1 MNRLAWG
8 ICVAVLAS
16 AGAAGGGEAIHL
28 AGAGD
33 VTWVIVSG
41 AEDYQVYCK
50 VPEASW
56 KPVRGRRV
64 GRVAAITGVGDAAAV
79 FFADGTHVRYFP
91 RQGQGRRGVRAPKA
105 LWPARARLLGVGAVE
120 QDKSDAILVLI
131 RRPAVAPQATRPT
144 TATTTA
150 PATTPAPTSIKA
162 TTSAS
167 APAGAP
173 ATTGRAR
180 RSELALLRYAAGQW
194 SLAAILPDELPVD
207 ASKALLAARGQ
218 NVYVLLTGPKPVLA
232 ALADQ
237 QWRPIDLPDALA
249 GATPLTLMAVPGG
262 VVLAGFNAPA
272 PGQVGLSVY
281 GSGQWSKVQAISE
294 NESPFTWPA
303 AAPPA
308 AGTLDARIA
317 LAWQEQSRWF
327 FATCSLDGR
336 MLRSRLTALDPPV
349 STERAGRAQALFFW
363 IVLGLIIVLMFW
375 PGQTIRTAPFS
386 LPPTIIPARLGRR
399 VVAFAIDI
407 LPFMFASVAFIGD
420 VKVDDPWKMIRE
432 GPIPDRLIYA
442 SMAFLTA
449 YPLYCILMEARTG
462 ATLGKMAMRLRVVGD
477 QGRPPTLRE
486 VALRNISKVPELMA
500 FVLLLVP
507 LLRRYRQRL
516 GDWIAWTAVIDA
528 ELSVPPKVL
537 PPQDDDRNAS
547 DDDDPKL

>member
-1 MNRLAWG
+1 VNRHVWG
-8 ICVAVLAS
+8 ICVVVLAS
-16 AGAAGGGEAIHL
+16 AGAAGGGETIHL

-33 VTWVIVSG
+33 VTWAIVSG
-41 AEDYQVYCK
+41 AEDYQVFRK
-50 VPEASW
+50 APDASW
-56 KPVRGRRV
+56 KPVGGRRV
-64 GRVAAITGVGDAAAV
+64 GRVAAATGVGDAVAV
-79 FFADGTHVRYFP
+79 FFPDGTHVRYFP
-91 RQGQGRRGVRAPKA
+91 RQAQGRRGRRAPKA
-105 LWPARARLLGVGAVE
+105 LWPAGARLLGVGAVE

-131 RRPAVAPQATRPT
+131 RRPAVAPRATRPT
-144 TATTTA
+144 TATSTA
-150 PATTPAPTSIKA
+150 PAT
-162 TTSAS
+162 
-167 APAGAP
+167 GRAP
-173 ATTGRAR
+173 ATIPSLIAAAMATSGPADAPAR

-194 SLAAILPDELPVD
+194 SLAAVLPDEWYVD
-207 ASKALLAARGQ
+207 ASKALLAGRGR
-218 NVYVLLTGPKPVLA
+218 NVYILLAGPKPVLA
-232 ALADQ
+232 ALADE
-237 QWRPIDLPDALA
+237 QWRPIDLPTALA
-249 GATPLTLMAVPGG
+249 GATPMTLMAVPGG

-281 GSGQWSKVQAISE
+281 ASGKWSKVQAVLE
-294 NESPFTWPA
+294 NESPVTFAA

-308 AGTLDARIA
+308 AGTIGARVA

-336 MLRSRLTALDPPV
+336 MLRSRLTALDAPV
-349 STERAGRAQALFFW
+349 STERAGRAQTLFFW

-375 PGQTIRTAPFS
+375 PGQTPRTAPFS
-386 LPPTIIPARLGRR
+386 LPPTIIPARLSRR
-399 VVAFAIDI
+399 VVAFAVDV
-407 LPFMFASVAFIGD
+407 LPFMFAGVAFIGD

-462 ATLGKMAMRLRVVGD
+462 ATLGKMVMRLRVVGD

-486 VALRNISKVPELMA
+486 VALRNISKIPELMA

-537 PPQDDDRNAS
+537 PPQGDDRNAS
-547 DDDDPKL
+547 GDDEEKL